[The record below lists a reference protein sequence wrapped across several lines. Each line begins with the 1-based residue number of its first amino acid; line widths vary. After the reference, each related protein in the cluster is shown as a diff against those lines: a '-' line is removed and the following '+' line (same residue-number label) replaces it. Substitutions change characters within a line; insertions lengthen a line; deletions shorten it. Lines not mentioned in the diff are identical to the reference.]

1 MAKVYFIDTSV
12 FCNLLPVPGMDQD
25 RDQIVE
31 ELKVKVKEATLILP
45 VTTIIE
51 TGNHIATKVSTGG
64 ERRAAAARFVDVLRL
79 VSEGKAPWTLH
90 QFTWNRE
97 VLLDLIDGA
106 GSGKHLHVHAEE
118 KVGAGDLAIL
128 AEMRAYKTRV
138 QTADVGVWSLD
149 AALSAYGHKIG

>member
-12 FCNLLPVPGMDQD
+12 FCNILPVPGMDQA
-25 RDQIVE
+25 RDQMLE
-31 ELKVKVKEATLILP
+31 ELKTRKREATLILP

-51 TGNHIATKVSTGG
+51 TGNHIATKVSAGG
-64 ERRAAAARFVDVLRL
+64 ERRAAAARFVGVLQL

-97 VLLDLIDGA
+97 VLLDLINGV
-106 GSGKHLHVHAEE
+106 GSGKPLHVHAEE

-128 AEMRAYKTRV
+128 AEMRAYKARV
-138 QTADVGVWSLD
+138 QTADVAVWSLD
-149 AALSAYGHKIG
+149 AALSAYGHEI